1 MELIRDLHNIRP
13 EHRHCVATI
22 GAFDGLHCGHQKVIG
37 QLVSTAREM
46 GLPSTVILF
55 EPLPREYF
63 SPNDAPPRLT
73 NFAERFRMLEK
84 LGVDRVLRIR
94 FVEKLRQM
102 SAHQFIDEVFVQK
115 LGIKMLII
123 GDDFGFGKGREG
135 NYDMLKAEGEKSG
148 YSVLDT
154 NTLMLADD
162 RVSSTRIR
170 EALNNA
176 EFAEVEHLLG
186 RPYTMSGRVV
196 KGQQLGRTIGAPTAN
211 IALRRL
217 QSPLSGVYAVEID
230 GIAGGRRQGVANVGT
245 RPTIGDLSKAI
256 LEVHIFDFNG
266 DIYGDH
272 LTVIFKKKLR
282 DEKKFSSLDE
292 LKENIAR
299 DFVAGRDYFE
309 LLNND

>member
-1 MELIRDLHNIRP
+1 MELIRDLHNLRA
-13 EHRHCVATI
+13 EHRECVATI
-22 GAFDGLHCGHQKVIG
+22 GAFDGLHRGHQKVIS
-37 QLVSTAREM
+37 QLVNKGQEM

-94 FVEKLRQM
+94 FVESLRQM
-102 SAHQFIDEVFVQK
+102 SARQFIDEVFVAK
-115 LGIKMLII
+115 LGIKVLII

-135 NYDMLKAEGEKSG
+135 NYDMLKQVGDQAGYEVIDTDTLILAE
-148 YSVLDT
+148 
-154 NTLMLADD
+154 D

-170 EALNNA
+170 EALSEANF
-176 EFAEVEHLLG
+176 EVVEHLLG
-186 RPYTMSGRVV
+186 RPYSMAGRVV

-211 IALRRL
+211 IALRRIK
-217 QSPLSGVYAVEID
+217 SPLSGVYAVEVD
-230 GIAGGRRQGVANVGT
+230 GADQQRRYGVANVGT

-256 LEVHIFDFNG
+256 LEVHIFDFDG
-266 DIYGDH
+266 DIYGRH
-272 LTVIFKKKLR
+272 LNVYFKHKLR

-292 LKENIAR
+292 LKENIAH
-299 DFVAGRDYFE
+299 DLAVGRDYFE
-309 LLNND
+309 R